1 MKKFLATLL
10 LAAVMLTGASFCVEY
25 EPAAA
30 LEPVVTPVH
39 AVAEQVNLTEKR
51 LIFLSLWSPSPLSS
65 SRRNRWKSP
74 TPSR

>member
-30 LEPVVTPVH
+30 LEPVAPRSM
-39 AVAEQVNLTEKR
+39 R
-51 LIFLSLWSPSPLSS
+51 L
-65 SRRNRWKSP
+65 RNRS
-74 TPSR
+74 T